1 VEEATELRK
10 VGFGSTGVEYD
21 SFKLKQEDG
30 KKPQRTKYLFSFFL
44 K

>member
-10 VGFGSTGVEYD
+10 VGFESTGEEY
-21 SFKLKQEDG
+21 DG
-30 KKPQRTKYLFSFFL
+30 KKPQMAKYLFSFFL